1 MLCSILENRKEC
13 ILTLLLFVYHGIYEI
28 KGILILEIRIVEI
41 PGYQEILDI
50 GVFGDPGW

>member
-13 ILTLLLFVYHGIYEI
+13 ILILLLFVYHGIYEI